1 MSSTTLV
8 KDNVKAV
15 HWLLAG
21 LKPDATLRSKGSI
34 QNNANLNTQV
44 KYHIFGLY
52 WAETG
57 LTDRQETCSAYLIF
71 AEYYLHQK

>member
-1 MSSTTLV
+1 MSSTILAKDSV
-8 KDNVKAV
+8 KTV

-21 LKPDATLRSKGSI
+21 LKPDATLESKGFA

-44 KYHIFGLY
+44 KCHLFGLY

-57 LTDRQETCSAYLIF
+57 MTD
-71 AEYYLHQK
+71 